1 MGRERRI
8 GRAHLPT
15 ARTRALTRLGSVA
28 GRAGRSIAD
37 IIDRG
42 QLGPDEQV
50 DRRDRPVRW
59 LP

>member
-1 MGRERRI
+1 MGQDRRI
-8 GRAHLPT
+8 GQAHVPT
-15 ARTRALTRLGSVA
+15 ARARALTRLSSVV

-42 QLGPDEQV
+42 QLGPDEQG
-50 DRRDRPVRW
+50 DRRDRPARW